1 MSTSDDLE
9 KRLKKELKRKIA
21 FVESAPARPSQ
32 QLIQEKIQHYGSISH
47 EWIGAIKQ
55 ARYEFV
61 NLVADKEALIDR
73 RGGAYHF
80 WITLEQLR
88 RTHEDKMKELSD
100 ALQMFNMAHEWYEIL
115 VAADEAGELE
125 RLEFLQKISRE
136 TYLEPTEPGDDDGYP
151 QPKEVQRTFF
161 RTPVNDM
168 AAIQKK
174 NFKVLFK
181 EEQEVSVQARTEMK
195 MVIAAEDETLF
206 QMRNSLQDLKEEVR
220 KYRDELRASIVRLE
234 DKLERSTSKIVQ
246 AEQKSQDTTTSTMAK
261 LTENITKIQQNICN
275 LEAMM
280 NNHSRQ
286 TADTRISLFQ
296 SRATS
301 KQNTKMRAERNL
313 QQCERE
319 LSELEESLRVN
330 WIRDRHFGNRN
341 MKESES
347 NMLCVYCKRRGEH
360 YSDACPWTRTV
371 RERIQ
376 VLEDEQRCRA
386 CVETGHRTMDCTRR
400 IQCFYC
406 RFSNDPQSRDM
417 DHHSSIC
424 TRPEEQIRRKERK
437 AELEKRITRLR
448 DELKELDDD
457 EAADN

>member
-9 KRLKKELKRKIA
+9 KRLKKEPKRKIA

-80 WITLEQLR
+80 WIKLEQLR
-88 RTHEDKMKELSD
+88 RTNEDKMKELSD

-125 RLEFLQKISRE
+125 RLEFLQKISKLTSSLRSQE
-136 TYLEPTEPGDDDGYP
+136 
-151 QPKEVQRTFF
+151 
-161 RTPVNDM
+161 M
-168 AAIQKK
+168 MMKK

-181 EEQEVSVQARTEMK
+181 EEQEVSVQAQTEMK

-206 QMRNSLQDLKEEVR
+206 QMRNSLQDLKDEVR

-286 TADTRISLFQ
+286 TADTRISPFQ

-301 KQNTKMRAERNL
+301 KQNKKMRAERNL

-319 LSELEESLRVN
+319 LSKLEESLCVN
-330 WIRDRHFGNRN
+330 WIRYRHFGNRN

-386 CVETGHRTMDCTRR
+386 CVEPGPRTMNCTRR

-437 AELEKRITRLR
+437 AEQEKRITRLR